1 MLNDRIIKEKPSDEE
16 MNTRLKALQKKLAA
30 QTLAVREH
38 KLPVIVLVEGW
49 GTSGKGS
56 LVGRIINNIDPRFYR
71 VASLEKVREE
81 DRRKPF
87 LWRFVKEIP
96 EAGNFVF
103 MDSGWMDQLTRE
115 YAHKELSKKDYE
127 LRIANVRRFERQ
139 LTDNGYLVVKFFL
152 NISKKEQKK
161 RIRTL
166 ADDPATKW
174 RVTDTD
180 LAQNKHYDKYM
191 DIFDKF
197 LDATDSSRAM
207 VYHRWL
213 LQEMGRAS
221 GSGNPDRGIDV
232 ALQNHSLAVPIPQN
246 VFPLMDMP
254 KLSDISLQDKTVSD
268 EEYSKRLKELQ
279 GKLRELHNSIYH
291 KKIPVIIA
299 YEGWDAAGKGGNI
312 KRVTEALDPRG
323 YEVFPI
329 ASPLPY
335 EKIPIISSGVSSP
348 GFHAPVM

>member
-1 MLNDRIIKEKPSDEE
+1 MLNNRIMKEKPSGEE
-16 MNTRLKALQKKLAA
+16 MNTRLKDLQKKLAA

-174 RVTDTD
+174 RVTIW
-180 LAQNKHYDKYM
+180 LA
-191 DIFDKF
+191 ISFC
-197 LDATDSSRAM
+197 
-207 VYHRWL
+207 V
-213 LQEMGRAS
+213 
-221 GSGNPDRGIDV
+221 RG
-232 ALQNHSLAVPIPQN
+232 
-246 VFPLMDMP
+246 
-254 KLSDISLQDKTVSD
+254 
-268 EEYSKRLKELQ
+268 
-279 GKLRELHNSIYH
+279 G
-291 KKIPVIIA
+291 
-299 YEGWDAAGKGGNI
+299 
-312 KRVTEALDPRG
+312 
-323 YEVFPI
+323 
-329 ASPLPY
+329 
-335 EKIPIISSGVSSP
+335 
-348 GFHAPVM
+348 

>member
-1 MLNDRIIKEKPSDEE
+1 M
-16 MNTRLKALQKKLAA
+16 
-30 QTLAVREH
+30 
-38 KLPVIVLVEGW
+38 
-49 GTSGKGS
+49 
-56 LVGRIINNIDPRFYR
+56 
-71 VASLEKVREE
+71 
-81 DRRKPF
+81 
-87 LWRFVKEIP
+87 
-96 EAGNFVF
+96 
-103 MDSGWMDQLTRE
+103 
-115 YAHKELSKKDYE
+115 
-127 LRIANVRRFERQ
+127 
-139 LTDNGYLVVKFFL
+139 
-152 NISKKEQKK
+152 
-161 RIRTL
+161 
-166 ADDPATKW
+166 
-174 RVTDTD
+174 TDTD

-197 LDATDSSRAM
+197 LDATDSSRAPW
-207 VYHRWL
+207 YIIDGCSKKWAE
-213 LQEMGRAS
+213 LQVLEILTE
-221 GSGNPDRGIDV
+221 GIDV

-312 KRVTEALDPRG
+312 KRVTEALDSRG

-335 EKIPIISSGVSSP
+335 ENPDISSGVSSP